1 VRLRQFLGVVEARTK
16 VVSISTLSAGTI
28 FAVRETGRVDL
39 LVLALTLPAVLLV
52 DMGTTAFNS
61 FFDYWRG
68 DDRGGRLREPDK
80 VLVTE
85 GVPAL
90 AAFLV
95 ASACYIVAVCLGF
108 VLALRTGAW
117 VIGWG
122 AVCLAAGFFYNGGPR
137 PISRTPFGELVAG
150 AFLGTALFLIAY
162 RLQAGSYG
170 AKPLLASIPGAS
182 FIASILAVNNACDI
196 EGDFA
201 AGRRTFAI
209 VLGSRRAAALPAVL
223 GAASYA
229 ATMGLAF
236 SGMVPIRAAVTGA
249 ASALASLPIYARMRK
264 RGFSHETK
272 GASMKAILGAFSLW
286 SVGFIAGIIP
296 I

>member
-1 VRLRQFLGVVEARTK
+1 VKLRQFLGVVEARTK

-28 FAVRETGRVDL
+28 FAVRETGRFDL
-39 LVLALTLPAVLLV
+39 LVLAITLPAVLLV

-95 ASACYIVAVCLGF
+95 ASACYMAAACLGF
-108 VLALRTGAW
+108 VLALRAGAW

-137 PISRTPFGELVAG
+137 PISRTPLGELVAG
-150 AFLGTALFLIAY
+150 TFLGTALFLIAY
-162 RLQAGSYG
+162 RLQAGSCG
-170 AKPLLASIPGAS
+170 ARPLLASIPGAS

-209 VLGSRRAAALPAVL
+209 LLGLRRASALPAAL
-223 GAASYA
+223 GAVSYA
-229 ATMGLAF
+229 VMIGLAF
-236 SGMVPIRAAVTGA
+236 SGTLPIRAAATGA
-249 ASALASLPIYARMRK
+249 ASALVSLPIYAGMRK

-272 GASMKAILGAFSLW
+272 GTSMKAVLGAFSLW
-286 SVGFIAGIIP
+286 SLGFIAGILP
-296 I
+296 V